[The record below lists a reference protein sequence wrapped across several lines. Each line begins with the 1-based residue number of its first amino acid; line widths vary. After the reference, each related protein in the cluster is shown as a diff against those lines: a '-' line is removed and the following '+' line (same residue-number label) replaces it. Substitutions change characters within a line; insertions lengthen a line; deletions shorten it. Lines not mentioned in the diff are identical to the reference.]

1 MKKLIQFKEE
11 LQKFDN
17 SLGELVKELTAK
29 QDEKKALEQQK
40 KDYILSNFGEHR
52 DQNQVRAYEIKIRE
66 VDQEIES
73 LSDQVALL
81 NVEKKSIFKA
91 KLEDLKKER
100 QELADKKNNEFIEYE
115 KEIYKRR
122 FELMKAIEDAGA
134 IQQQNELELREYSE
148 LFSQFGERDIK
159 PTMST
164 LLTFYPDALIQG
176 ADKVPTAPTDY
187 EMKEL
192 MKGLGKNGSR
202 QLPHAYELFKLTG
215 EVVLSQAEALTKLEA
230 HKQKGAKK

>member
-1 MKKLIQFKEE
+1 M
-11 LQKFDN
+11 
-17 SLGELVKELTAK
+17 
-29 QDEKKALEQQK
+29 
-40 KDYILSNFGEHR
+40 
-52 DQNQVRAYEIKIRE
+52 
-66 VDQEIES
+66 
-73 LSDQVALL
+73 
-81 NVEKKSIFKA
+81 
-91 KLEDLKKER
+91 KKER

>member
-1 MKKLIQFKEE
+1 MENEKINSIQEE

-81 NVEKKSIFKA
+81 NVERKA
-91 KLEDLKKER
+91 FSKL
-100 QELADKKNNEFIEYE
+100 N
-115 KEIYKRR
+115 
-122 FELMKAIEDAGA
+122 
-134 IQQQNELELREYSE
+134 LR
-148 LFSQFGERDIK
+148 
-159 PTMST
+159 T
-164 LLTFYPDALIQG
+164 
-176 ADKVPTAPTDY
+176 
-187 EMKEL
+187 
-192 MKGLGKNGSR
+192 
-202 QLPHAYELFKLTG
+202 
-215 EVVLSQAEALTKLEA
+215 
-230 HKQKGAKK
+230 